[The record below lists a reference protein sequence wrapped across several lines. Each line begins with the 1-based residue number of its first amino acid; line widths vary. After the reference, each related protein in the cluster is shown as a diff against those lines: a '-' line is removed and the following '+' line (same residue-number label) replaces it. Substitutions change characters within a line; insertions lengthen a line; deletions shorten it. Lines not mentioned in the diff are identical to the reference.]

1 MADGRELVF
10 GLRTKNAD
18 KASKDIEKVDKSLDK
33 ASDKAKNL
41 EKSAKN
47 AGNSV
52 RSMAMG
58 ASKALKAMGSKMKSI
73 GGKMTKMGKS
83 ISVATAPL
91 AGALMGGYK
100 MFLDLDKGI
109 RQVSTLADRE
119 ILPVGKIREETRRIS
134 DMSGI
139 AQTEIAGAM
148 YDALSSGVDTS
159 KLVGFTESA
168 VKLTK
173 AGFTDMG
180 TVIDSTTTVLNAYGE
195 KAYDVSKIHD
205 IMVKTQ
211 DKGKITVDQL
221 GKSLGRV
228 IPIAAASGVELDQL
242 GASYSILTAKGIRAE
257 EATTALRGMLSE
269 LSSSGTAAD
278 KALRYKTGKSFKD
291 LTKDGK
297 NLGDVLQ
304 ILNEYASDTGKSL
317 GDMFGN
323 INARTAANSL
333 ASGGPDAYKKM
344 LAEMN
349 NAGGSVDANFEKMM
363 GPAEKLAR
371 TTERVKNTLIELG
384 AEASPHIDKLMDL
397 ISQLTDKFSE
407 LDSGTQG
414 SIVEWGLLLSAIGPV
429 IMVVG
434 QVISIAGTLI
444 GWVGTLIGWLGGLSG
459 IFGVVSGAASAVWSG
474 LTLVCGALSPLG
486 WAAIAVIGIGA
497 WLASNFQKIKTR
509 ADELGGGLGGYLRAT
524 VEAVGD
530 SFRNMGQKAVAAI
543 DWVIEKWNA
552 LKNFLAHPIQGIV
565 NIFTGGGGQAVSNG
579 KGGGAHQNNGRGRV
593 GVRSHATGLDYVP
606 YDNYLA
612 NLHKGEVVLT
622 AKASADYRAMGGTK
636 DKVPEVT
643 NNYDKAPRVT
653 NNYDKIINRNVS
665 TKNIDNIKTDY
676 RNDNSTN
683 STINP
688 VFNFNISGNSSPIDI
703 ARDVK
708 KEVENIF
715 RNLQL
720 QRV

>member
-33 ASDKAKNL
+33 ASDKAKGL

-52 RSMAMG
+52 RSMAKG
-58 ASKALKAMGSKMKSI
+58 ASKALIAMGNKMKSI

-83 ISVATAPL
+83 ISLAAAPI
-91 AGALMGGYK
+91 AGALLGGYK
-100 MFLDLDKGI
+100 MFLELDKGI

-119 ILPVGKIREETRRIS
+119 ILPVSKIREETRRIS

-180 TVIDSTTTVLNAYGE
+180 TVIDSTTTVLNAYGD

-242 GASYSILTAKGIRAE
+242 GASYSILTARGIKAE

-269 LSSSGTAAD
+269 LSSSGTTAD
-278 KALRYKTGKSFKD
+278 KVLRQKTGKSFKD

-304 ILNEYASDTGKSL
+304 ILNEYASANGKSL

-323 INARTAANSL
+323 INAQMAANSL

-349 NAGGSVDANFEKMM
+349 NAGGSVDINFDKMM

-414 SIVEWGLLLSAIGPV
+414 SIVEWGLLLSVIGPV

-434 QVISIAGTLI
+434 QVISIAGTLV
-444 GWVGTLIGWLGGLSG
+444 GWIGTLIGWLGGLSG

-474 LTLVCGALSPLG
+474 LTLVCEALGPVG
-486 WAAIAVIGIGA
+486 WAALAVIGIGV
-497 WLASNFQKIKTR
+497 WLATNFQKIKTR

-524 VEAVGD
+524 IEAVGD
-530 SFRNMGQKAVAAI
+530 SFRNMGNKAVSAI
-543 DWVIEKWNA
+543 NWVIRKWND

-565 NIFTGGGGQAVSNG
+565 NIFTGGGGKAVSGG

-636 DKVPEVT
+636 DRVP
-643 NNYDKAPRVT
+643 R
-653 NNYDKIINRNVS
+653 S
-665 TKNIDNIKTDY
+665 G
-676 RNDNSTN
+676 NSTSTNTVNN
-683 STINP
+683 SSPI
-688 VFNFNISGNSSPIDI
+688 FNINIYGNSSPVDT
-703 ARDVK
+703 AKEVK
-708 KEVENIF
+708 KEMDNYF
-715 RNLQL
+715 KLLRL

>member
-33 ASDKAKNL
+33 ASDKAKGL
-41 EKSAKN
+41 EKSAKG
-47 AGNSV
+47 AGKSV
-52 RSMAMG
+52 RSMAKG
-58 ASKALKAMGSKMKSI
+58 ASKALIDMGNKMKSI
-73 GGKMTKMGKS
+73 GGKMKKMGKS
-83 ISVATAPL
+83 ISLATAPI
-91 AGALMGGYK
+91 AGALLGGYK
-100 MFLDLDKGI
+100 MFLELDKGI

-119 ILPVGKIREETRRIS
+119 ILPVSKIREETRRIS

-139 AQTEIAGAM
+139 AQTEVAGAM

-180 TVIDSTTTVLNAYGE
+180 TVIDATTTVLNAYGE
-195 KAYDVSKIHD
+195 EADSVSKIHD
-205 IMVKTQ
+205 IFVKTQ
-211 DKGKITVDQL
+211 DLGKITVDEL
-221 GKSLGRV
+221 GQSIGRV
-228 IPIAAASGVELDQL
+228 IPIAASSGVKLDQL
-242 GASYSILTAKGIRAE
+242 GAAYSILTARGIDA
-257 EATTALRGMLSE
+257 AQSTTSINSLLNE
-269 LSSSGTAAD
+269 LSSSGTKAD
-278 KALRYKTGKSFKD
+278 KVLRQKTGKSFTQ

-297 NLGDVLQ
+297 NLGE
-304 ILNEYASDTGKSL
+304 ILKIIEESANASGMSL
-317 GDMFGN
+317 NDMFGN
-323 INARTAANSL
+323 LNASKAATSL
-333 ASGGPDAYKKM
+333 AKAGLEEYNKVLGQMDNS
-344 LAEMN
+344 
-349 NAGGSVDANFEKMM
+349 GGSVDANFEKMM

-371 TTERVKNTLIELG
+371 TTERVKNTLIEMG

-397 ISQLTDKFSE
+397 LSQLTDKFSE

-414 SIVEWGLLLSAIGPV
+414 SIVEWGLLISAIGPV

-434 QVISIAGTLI
+434 QVISIAGTLV
-444 GWVGTLIGWLGGLSG
+444 GWIGTLIGWLGGLSG

-474 LTLVCGALSPLG
+474 LTLVCEALGPVG
-486 WAAIAVIGIGA
+486 WAALAVIGIGA
-497 WLASNFQKIKTR
+497 WLASNFQKIKAR
-509 ADELGGGLGGYLRAT
+509 ADELGGGIGGYLRAT
-524 VEAVGD
+524 LEAAGD
-530 SFRNMGQKAVAAI
+530 SFRNMGNKAVSAI
-543 DWVIEKWNA
+543 NWIIEKWNA

-565 NIFTGGGGQAVSNG
+565 NIFTGGGGKAVSTG

-636 DKVPEVT
+636 DRVP
-643 NNYDKAPRVT
+643 R
-653 NNYDKIINRNVS
+653 S
-665 TKNIDNIKTDY
+665 G
-676 RNDNSTN
+676 NSTSTNTVNN
-683 STINP
+683 SNP
-688 VFNFNISGNSSPIDI
+688 VVNINVYGNSSPVDT
-703 ARDVK
+703 A
-708 KEVENIF
+708 KEV
-715 RNLQL
+715 RNEMDNYFKRLRL